1 VSKYLT
7 ISHIAF
13 MDRLAMRSE
22 LFLGVAAAGV
32 RLLVARILWQ
42 AVFAGKAELGGFD
55 LPMMTSYY
63 LIVSFI
69 RQFDQ
74 SEGYVWEFAS
84 EIRNGT
90 FGKYIVRPI
99 DPLRHFLSVCAGR
112 SSFQIILAL
121 IASLAWALPFLPL
134 LAPLDPVGT
143 LAALPVLLLGLVAL
157 GLVNYLTSLVAFVVQ
172 DITPYHMVKN
182 SVIELFSGAL
192 IPVSFFPAWARAV
205 LDATPFPALAS
216 LPAALMLGQNPQ
228 GYLQAL
234 AILALWVAGLYFAC
248 RFAYARLSLS
258 YEEVG
263 A

>member
-1 VSKYLT
+1 
-7 ISHIAF
+7 

-99 DPLRHFLSVCAGR
+99 DPLRHFL
-112 SSFQIILAL
+112 AL
-121 IASLAWALPFLPL
+121 IASLAWALLFLPL

>member
-1 VSKYLT
+1 
-7 ISHIAF
+7 

-32 RLLVARILWQ
+32 RLIVARILWL

-69 RQFDQ
+69 REFDQ

-90 FGKYIVRPI
+90 FGKYIVRPV

-112 SSFQIILAL
+112 SAFQMILA
-121 IASLAWALPFLPL
+121 AAAALAWALPFLPL
-134 LAPLDPVGT
+134 LAPLDPLGAI
-143 LAALPVLLLGLVAL
+143 AAMPVLLLGLVAL
-157 GLVNYLTSLVAFVVQ
+157 GLVNYLISLAAFVVQ

-192 IPVSFFPAWARAV
+192 VPVAFFPAWARSV
-205 LDATPFPALAS
+205 LEATPFPALAS
-216 LPAALMLGQNPQ
+216 LPASLMLGQSTE
-228 GYLQAL
+228 GYPRSL
-234 AILALWVAGLYFAC
+234 AILAIWVAGLFLAC
-248 RFAYARLSLS
+248 RLAYARLSLS